1 MGVSQHFCN
10 WLLLAL
16 QPAHA
21 NQLAYCD
28 CLLLVPCVIRTRNV
42 SLWSHS
48 RRLCS
53 DYIGELLRRY
63 ENHTG
68 LLFRHQRDF
77 CHGSMERSYAAPFS
91 KVERHL
97 VDSLCAALKCSM
109 NRYSNKLERGLVPTE
124 TEEDTQEWRLG
135 FREPNLLSPNRSS
148 TMLDVCERLV
158 SVLCRCFLYYTG

>member
-1 MGVSQHFCN
+1 MACDPSSTPYQTMSKLLAIQYHAQNLEDQLWSKKGRFLVGVSQHFCN

-53 DYIGELLRRY
+53 NYIGELLRRY

-68 LLFRHQRDF
+68 LLFRHRRDF

-91 KVERHL
+91 KVERHI
-97 VDSLCAALKCSM
+97 VDRLCAALKCSV
-109 NRYSNKLERGLVPTE
+109 NRYSNK
-124 TEEDTQEWRLG
+124 
-135 FREPNLLSPNRSS
+135 
-148 TMLDVCERLV
+148 
-158 SVLCRCFLYYTG
+158 